1 MRVFGRCKLALLLIM
16 LPFFLNAEEEPAK
29 KVEKADA
36 VTKEQPEAKKENVVE
51 LAQKEG
57 AEAKLEKAV
66 DKKPTPP
73 PKPVFKQGSIGAIVN
88 DPKLA
93 FADFMDISPGF
104 VKEMYKE
111 RSYKPIW
118 IRGSAWSPRA
128 KLLLDALY
136 DAEEEGLFPQ
146 DYEVSEL
153 PQELGKRSQNQLNK
167 LDVKL
172 TSAAMQYIV
181 DVRYGRRELRKTN
194 GDHRKGPE
202 PSPKPHLVRGL
213 KTKDFSAWIA
223 SLPPK
228 RPEYQALKKLL
239 ATYQTRKARNL
250 PPIPAGKQLRLGDR
264 EERVRLLHEHLLMS
278 GDMRVQPQDIY
289 LYSADSRAGIKSFQ
303 RRHNMRANGVLNPAT
318 RVAINEPNGRTV
330 HKIALN
336 MERWRWLPHKTT
348 RKHVL
353 VNVAGFMLYG
363 FDRNR
368 LQLEKKIIVG
378 NEYRQTPIFSAP
390 MVNLKFNPTWTV
402 PRKIAA
408 KDLLPQIKANMNFF
422 HEFGMQVIDKGGRKL
437 DPYQVNW
444 HAMSARNFPYRL
456 RQLPG
461 STNALGK
468 LRFTID
474 NPYAIFLHDT
484 NAREKFNSQV
494 RTLSSGCIRVQN
506 PEELAAFVMDNPNR
520 WSPHMVKVA
529 MRGTRTNIVNLPQK
543 VDVHMV
549 YATVFVDPRGNTHFY
564 NDVYNRDHQ
573 MMRLLSMDQ
582 KWDFSEIY
590 QPN

>member
-1 MRVFGRCKLALLLIM
+1 MRVIHLALFLIM
-16 LPFFLNAEEEPAK
+16 LPFILNAEDEQKAKESTEP
-29 KVEKADA
+29 KVVAEK
-36 VTKEQPEAKKENVVE
+36 Q
-51 LAQKEG
+51 
-57 AEAKLEKAV
+57 AEPDKAV
-66 DKKPTPP
+66 AETADQKGVDEAAEKVMAEEKPAPP
-73 PKPVFKQGSIGAIVN
+73 PKPVFKKGSVGEIVN

-104 VKEMYKE
+104 VKNFYKE
-111 RSYKPIW
+111 RDYSLVW
-118 IRGSAWSPRA
+118 IRNGDWSPRA
-128 KLLLDALY
+128 KILLDALY

-146 DYEVSEL
+146 DYEVSAL
-153 PQELGKRSQNQLNK
+153 PQEMGKKTDEQLNA

-202 PSPKPHLVRGL
+202 PSPKPHLIAGL
-213 KTKDFSAWIA
+213 KAKDFGGWLA

-228 RPEYQALKKLL
+228 RPEYQALKRLL
-239 ATYQTRKARNL
+239 ATYQTREARSL
-250 PPIPAGKQLRLGDR
+250 PPIPAGKQLRFGDR
-264 EERVRLLHEHLLMS
+264 EERVRLIHEHLLTS
-278 GDMRVQPQDIY
+278 GDLRTRPHDIY
-289 LYSADSRAGIKSFQ
+289 LYSVDTQAAIKSFQ

-318 RVAINEPNGRTV
+318 RIAMNQPNGSLI
-330 HKIALN
+330 HKIVLN
-336 MERWRWLPHKTT
+336 MERWRWLPHQTS
-348 RKHVL
+348 RKYIL
-353 VNVAGFMLYG
+353 VNVPGFMLYG
-363 FDRNR
+363 FDRDR
-368 LQLEKKIIVG
+368 LALESKIIVG

-390 MVNLKFNPTWTV
+390 MVNLKFNPTWSV
-402 PRKIAA
+402 PAKIAA
-408 KDLLPQIKANMNFF
+408 KDILPQIQANPNFLN
-422 HEFGMQVIDKGGRKL
+422 EFGMTVLDQSGRQIN
-437 DPYQVNW
+437 PYQVNW

-456 RQLPG
+456 RQMPG

-484 NAREKFNSQV
+484 NAREKFNAQV
-494 RTLSSGCIRVQN
+494 RTLSSGCIRVQY
-506 PEELAAFVMDNPNR
+506 PEKLAAFVMDDPQKWNPE
-520 WSPHMVKVA
+520 MVKVA

-549 YATVFVDPRGNTHFY
+549 YATVFVDPKGQTHFY